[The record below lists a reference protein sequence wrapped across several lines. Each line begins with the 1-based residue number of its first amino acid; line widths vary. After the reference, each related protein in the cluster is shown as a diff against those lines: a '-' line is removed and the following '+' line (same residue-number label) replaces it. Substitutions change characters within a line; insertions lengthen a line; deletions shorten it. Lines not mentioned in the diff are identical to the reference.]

1 MVLVADPWAA
11 LIKWHSLWSICPGFC
26 AVNGGCVQFV
36 KTTSSQSVI
45 CTTESGYLTL
55 DGVMTVMSIIIKA
68 GDQKSVVVGKI
79 LQQMNDLSTEDPF
92 ILVKIII
99 IKFWMIYAKIGLYCN
114 DVREGGGVQST
125 LISSTVKKRI
135 SIRFKGT
142 ENFN

>member
-1 MVLVADPWAA
+1 MDVV
-11 LIKWHSLWSICPGFC
+11 
-26 AVNGGCVQFV
+26 GGCVQFV

-99 IKFWMIYAKIGLYCN
+99 IKF
-114 DVREGGGVQST
+114 
-125 LISSTVKKRI
+125 
-135 SIRFKGT
+135 
-142 ENFN
+142 

>member
-1 MVLVADPWAA
+1 MDVV
-11 LIKWHSLWSICPGFC
+11 
-26 AVNGGCVQFV
+26 GGCFQFV

-99 IKFWMIYAKIGLYCN
+99 IKF
-114 DVREGGGVQST
+114 
-125 LISSTVKKRI
+125 
-135 SIRFKGT
+135 
-142 ENFN
+142 